1 MASVEI
7 EASGSWFHLSNA
19 VNDSKSKWM
28 EGTPRKGL
36 RDGQE
41 NISLILFD
49 GEAIRAALTDSETG
63 DPIPLQGAELVLNRD
78 TAYGESAVT
87 VTIAP
92 AKATLPPQDYV
103 SRAESLAL
111 ANRKLHHAQSVS
123 GTTATIKIP
132 GATLTALADG
142 DADAIMI
149 YHEKDETADTYV
161 KFTGKPILRLYT
173 GELVPPVWTR
183 NIVKGTVISGDIY
196 SHQADLRELLYYIN
210 LRRNADGLSPIGTL
224 SIGPYAAWP
233 DVISAMQDAI
243 DDIIQAEQGEA
254 VTWTEATAGMMPQAA
269 LIAELREALKLA
281 GGDDV
286 LAAATATLYATQ
298 AWGTNSTQ
306 REYDKSLAMTWVEGV
321 SAGTQVQSTQWST
334 GGHSGSVGVSIAA
347 CGGWLFGSLPAG
359 TRKAKLKV
367 TLLSKKDSGE
377 TTRVTLLGIKVS
389 ERPAEQMSF
398 SEVFDE
404 TVLGYADCAVGV
416 ESEIA
421 LTADAVQRLM
431 SGNLH
436 GIGMGPEGGTITFSE
451 TATLVADNDTTEE

>member
-1 MASVEI
+1 MATVDI
-7 EASGSWFHLSNA
+7 EARGSWFHLSNA
-19 VNDSKSKWM
+19 KNDSKSKWY
-28 EGTPRKGL
+28 EGAPRKGL

-41 NISLILFD
+41 NISMILFD

-63 DPIPLQGAELVLNRD
+63 DPIPLQGAELLMDRD
-78 TAYGESAVT
+78 TAYGETAVT

-92 AKATLPPQDYV
+92 AKVTVLPEEHV
-103 SRAESLAL
+103 SRAESLRL
-111 ANRKLHHAQSVS
+111 ADRRLHHAQSVS
-123 GTTATIKIP
+123 GAQAVLRLP

-142 DADAIMI
+142 EADAILI
-149 YHEKDETADTYV
+149 YHEEDESADTYV

-254 VTWTEATAGMMPQAA
+254 VTWTAPTAGMPQAA
-269 LIAELREALKLA
+269 VIAELRERLKLA

-286 LAAATATLYATQ
+286 LAEAAATMYATQ

-306 REYDKSLAMTWVEGV
+306 REYDKSLPMTWVEGV
-321 SAGTQVQSTQWST
+321 RAGTQVQSYQWSS
-334 GGHSGSVGVSIAA
+334 GGHSGSTGVSIVA

-377 TTRVTLLGIKVS
+377 STRVTLLGIKVS

-436 GIGMGPEGGTITFSE
+436 GIGMGPEGGVVTYSE
-451 TATLVADNDTTEE
+451 TARLVADNDTTEG

>member
-1 MASVEI
+1 MATVDI
-7 EASGSWFHLSNA
+7 EARGSWFHLSNA
-19 VNDSKSKWM
+19 KNDSKSKWY
-28 EGTPRKGL
+28 EGAPRKGL

-41 NISLILFD
+41 NISMILFD
-49 GEAIRAALTDSETG
+49 GEAIRAALTDSETS
-63 DPIPLQGAELVLNRD
+63 DQIPLQGAELLMDRD
-78 TAYGESAVT
+78 TAYGETAVT

-103 SRAESLAL
+103 SRAESLRL
-111 ANRKLHHAQSVS
+111 ADRRLHHAQSVS
-123 GTTATIKIP
+123 GAQAVLRLP

-142 DADAIMI
+142 EADAILI
-149 YHEKDETADTYV
+149 YHEEDESADTYV

-196 SHQADLRELLYYIN
+196 SHQADLREMVYYIN
-210 LRRNADGLSPIGTL
+210 LRRTADGLPPIGTL
-224 SIGPYAAWP
+224 SIGPYADWP
-233 DVISAMQDAI
+233 NVISAMQDAI
-243 DDIIQAEQGEA
+243 DEIIQAEQGEA
-254 VTWTEATAGMMPQAA
+254 VTWTAPTAGMPQAA
-269 LIAELREALKLA
+269 VIAELRERLKLA

-286 LAAATATLYATQ
+286 LAEATATMYAAQ

-321 SAGTQVQSTQWST
+321 SAGTNVQSTHWSS
-334 GGHSGSVGVSIAA
+334 GSHSGNVGLIFAT

-359 TRKAKLKV
+359 TRKAKLIV

-436 GIGMGPEGGTITFSE
+436 GIGMGPEGGVVTYSE
-451 TATLVADNDTTEE
+451 TARLVADNDTTEG

>member
-1 MASVEI
+1 MATVDI
-7 EASGSWFHLSNA
+7 EARGSWFHLSNA
-19 VNDSKSKWM
+19 KNDSKSKWY
-28 EGTPRKGL
+28 EGAPRKGL

-41 NISLILFD
+41 NISMILFD
-49 GEAIRAALTDSETG
+49 GEAIRAALTDSETS
-63 DPIPLQGAELVLNRD
+63 DQIPLQGAELLMDRD
-78 TAYGESAVT
+78 TAYGETAVT

-92 AKATLPPQDYV
+92 AKVTVLPEEHV
-103 SRAESLAL
+103 SRAESLRL
-111 ANRKLHHAQSVS
+111 ADRRLHHAQSVS
-123 GTTATIKIP
+123 GAQAVLRLP

-142 DADAIMI
+142 EADAILI
-149 YHEKDETADTYV
+149 YHEEDESADTYV

-196 SHQADLRELLYYIN
+196 SHQADLREMVYYIN
-210 LRRNADGLSPIGTL
+210 LRRTADGLPPIGTL
-224 SIGPYAAWP
+224 SIGPYADWP
-233 DVISAMQDAI
+233 NVISAMQDAI
-243 DDIIQAEQGEA
+243 DEIIQAEQGEA
-254 VTWTEATAGMMPQAA
+254 VTWTAPTAGMPQAA
-269 LIAELREALKLA
+269 VIAELRERLKLA

-286 LAAATATLYATQ
+286 LAEATATMYAAQ

-321 SAGTQVQSTQWST
+321 SAGTNVQSTHWSS
-334 GGHSGSVGVSIAA
+334 GSHSGNVGLIFAT

-359 TRKAKLKV
+359 TRKAKLIV

-436 GIGMGPEGGTITFSE
+436 GIGMGPEGGVVTYSE
-451 TATLVADNDTTEE
+451 TARLVADNDTTEG

>member
-1 MASVEI
+1 MATVDI
-7 EASGSWFHLSNA
+7 EARGSWFHLSNA
-19 VNDSKSKWM
+19 KNDSKSKWY
-28 EGTPRKGL
+28 EGAPRKGL

-41 NISLILFD
+41 NISMILFD
-49 GEAIRAALTDSETG
+49 GEAIRAALTENGSA
-63 DPIPLQGAELVLNRD
+63 IPLQGAELIMSRD
-78 TAYGESAVT
+78 TAYGEAAVT

-92 AKATLPPQDYV
+92 AKVTVLPEEHV
-103 SRAESLAL
+103 SRAESLRL
-111 ANRKLHHAQSVS
+111 ADRRLHHAQSVS
-123 GTTATIKIP
+123 GAQAVLRLP

-142 DADAIMI
+142 EADAILI
-149 YHEKDETADTYV
+149 YHEEDESADTYV

-183 NIVKGTVISGDIY
+183 NIVKGTVISSEIY

-224 SIGPYAAWP
+224 NIGPYAEWP
-233 DVISAMQDAI
+233 NVISAMQQAI
-243 DDIIQAEQGEA
+243 NGIIQAEQGEA
-254 VTWTEATAGMMPQAA
+254 VTWTEPTAGMPQAA
-269 LIAELREALKLA
+269 VIAELRDRLKLA

-286 LAAATATLYATQ
+286 LAEAEATMYATQ

-306 REYDKSLAMTWVEGV
+306 REYDKSLPMTWVEGV
-321 SAGTQVQSTQWST
+321 SAGTNVQSTHWSS
-334 GGHSGSVGVSIAA
+334 GGHSGSTGVSIAN

-389 ERPAEQMSF
+389 ERPAEQMNF

-436 GIGMGPEGGTITFSE
+436 GIGMGPEGGVVTYSE
-451 TATLVADNDTTEE
+451 TARLVADNDTTEG

>member
-183 NIVKGTVISGDIY
+183 NIVKGAMISGDIY
-196 SHQADLRELLYYIN
+196 SHQADLREMVYYIN
-210 LRRNADGLSPIGTL
+210 LRRTADGLAPIGTL
-224 SIGPYAAWP
+224 SIGPYAEWRN
-233 DVISAMQDAI
+233 VISAMQQAI
-243 DDIIQAEQGEA
+243 NGIIQAEQGEA
-254 VTWTEATAGMMPQAA
+254 VTWTAPTAGMPQAA
-269 LIAELREALKLA
+269 VIVELRERLKLA

-321 SAGTQVQSTQWST
+321 MAGTQVQSTQWST

-359 TRKAKLKV
+359 TRKAKLKLTV
-367 TLLSKKDSGE
+367 LSFEGTGE
-377 TTRVTLLGIKVS
+377 TVRVTLLGIKTS
-389 ERPAEQMSF
+389 ARPAEQQSF
-398 SEVFDE
+398 NEVFDE
-404 TVLGYADCAVGV
+404 TVLGYADCAKGV

-421 LTADAVQRLM
+421 LAADAVQRLM

-436 GIGMGPEGGTITFSE
+436 GIGMGPEGGMVTYSE
-451 TATLVADNDTTEE
+451 TATLVADNETTEG